1 MAKARLILH
10 EKQVEEDG
18 SIMEMKIWD
27 LPSVFSRTSRV
38 KYSLVY
44 IRGGRRLMG
53 YDNAHGH
60 DHRHYSGKSQPYRF
74 RNIRTLLRDFQR
86 DLNRIK
92 REEPK

>member
-1 MAKARLILH
+1 MAGATLILH

-18 SIMEMKIWD
+18 SIMEMKIWG
-27 LPSVFSRTSRV
+27 LPLTGPHTSRV

-44 IRGGRRLMG
+44 IRGGRRLIG
-53 YDNAHGH
+53 YDNAHGR

-74 RNIRTLLRDFQR
+74 TNIQTLLRDFQR
-86 DLNRIK
+86 DLNRLK